1 MLFIRQVICQV
12 AFISC
17 WIQYFGIPLGWFWTC
32 DYKRA
37 RDFLQMFLKVKKC
50 WKYVDWRWLL
60 WHSLW
65 QKNADGRN
73 VEKTF
78 YKSVDW
84 KVLFVVPKAFFHMGN
99 GQNRS
104 RLYALL
110 IVHKKCG
117 KFRIFLPLRFLVKS
131 ILLSL
136 KSTFEILDSST
147 TLISRKIPLAAG
159 KFFNFH
165 NVL

>member
-1 MLFIRQVICQV
+1 MSCFNFRLRLRFIRKVICQV

-117 KFRIFLPLRFLVKS
+117 KFRIFLPLRFLMKS
-131 ILLSL
+131 ILTYFL
-136 KSTFEILDSST
+136 KI
-147 TLISRKIPLAAG
+147 
-159 KFFNFH
+159 
-165 NVL
+165 